1 MELSILVTILAP
13 SIIFTTGQTVPS
25 NAMITKVAFTG
36 PGIKLINIAFS
47 KVQMQVEK
55 NGLTQCL
62 GLLDVSVNV
71 NCSG

>member
-25 NAMITKVAFTG
+25 NVMITKVAYTG

-62 GLLDVSVNV
+62 DLLDVLVNV